1 MSRPRTVSLW
11 ETVGLL
17 ALGAITVF
25 CLMPTL
31 QKNYAAPHLRTSLFA
46 TTGAC
51 LIYPAAILVYARKA
65 ISQRNG
71 DWRITIFILF
81 ITYVLFH
88 LVR

>member
-1 MSRPRTVSLW
+1 MSRPRTISIW

-31 QKNYAAPHLRTSLFA
+31 QKDYAGPHLRTSLFA
-46 TTGAC
+46 TLGAC
-51 LIYPAAILVYARKA
+51 LIYPAAILIFARKA

-71 DWRITIFILF
+71 DWKITIFILS

-88 LVR
+88 LLR